1 MKMFVSPMLLE
12 YAEDNKPFNNDKYI
26 TELKW
31 DGIRLVASN
40 MNRPRLYT
48 RHENEITGN
57 FPELIDSMPIPN
69 GTIIDAELVVA
80 NAEGKADFAAMMER
94 FHSNKSR
101 HRVTVVAFD
110 IIKYKNRDLTGLPLI
125 ERKKYLEDSFV
136 NNEYFVKSHYLIGN
150 GIEYFDLVKQQ
161 GLEGTVQKHINS
173 KYEVGK
179 RSSSWKKVIAYEIG
193 EFFIAGY
200 RKDKFGWLLSDG
212 ERIVGMMEL
221 GVGSTER
228 KAGYK
233 VFQQLKLNETK
244 DTVYLQP
251 LLKCVVKHRG
261 YTKNNLLRLPV
272 FDKFVI

>member
-1 MKMFVSPMLLE
+1 MNMFVSPMLLQ
-12 YAEDNKPFNNDKYI
+12 YAEDNKPFDDDSHI

-31 DGIRLVASN
+31 DGIRLVPSN
-40 MNRPRLYT
+40 INRPRLYT

-57 FPELIDSMPIPN
+57 FPEVIESMPFPS
-69 GTIIDAELVVA
+69 GTILDSELVVA

-94 FHSNKSR
+94 FHSNKSK
-101 HRVTVVAFD
+101 HKVTVVAFD

-125 ERKKYLEDSFV
+125 ERKKYLDDSFV
-136 NNEYFVKSHYLIGN
+136 NNDYFVKSHYLIGN
-150 GIEYFDLVKQQ
+150 GIGYFDLVKQQ

-179 RSSSWKKVIAYEIG
+179 RSSSWKKVIAYDMG
-193 EFFIAGY
+193 EFLIAGY

-212 ERIVGMMEL
+212 ERIVGSMEL

-233 VFQQLKLNETK
+233 IFQQLKTNETK

-251 LLKCVVKHRG
+251 LLKCVVKYRG

-272 FDKFVI
+272 FDQFVM